1 MEPNGAMRG
10 PTTTRTW
17 PMPIRVASTVCT
29 SAPVAHV
36 AVVGLRRQRR
46 RTRAPLQQLQPAAT
60 SSDTPHV
67 AARTRSQ
74 GAPMLKIYGALLS
87 PFVRKVRCVLN
98 EKSVGYEM
106 IATNPFE
113 KGGDF
118 LRRSPLGRIPA
129 LEDEEGRSL
138 ADSTVIVE
146 YLEER
151 FPTPP
156 VFPTDPYDRAR
167 VRWFDEYADGGMAP
181 SLTAKVFF
189 QRVISAKL
197 IKGGCD
203 EGIVQQGLKELPTY
217 LGYLERE
224 LGGRDFLVA
233 DTFTLADISVACQL
247 VNLRHAAVEVDPQ
260 QFPAVA
266 NWFG

>member
-1 MEPNGAMRG
+1 
-10 PTTTRTW
+10 
-17 PMPIRVASTVCT
+17 
-29 SAPVAHV
+29 
-36 AVVGLRRQRR
+36 
-46 RTRAPLQQLQPAAT
+46 
-60 SSDTPHV
+60 
-67 AARTRSQ
+67 
-74 GAPMLKIYGALLS
+74 MLKIYGALLS
-87 PFVRKVRCVLN
+87 PFVRKVRCVLT
-98 EKSVGYEM
+98 EKSVAYELV
-106 IATNPFE
+106 ATNPFE

-129 LEDEEGRSL
+129 LEDEQGRPL
-138 ADSTVIVE
+138 ADSTVIAE

-151 FPTPP
+151 FPIPP
-156 VFPTDPYDRAR
+156 LFPKDPYDRAR

-203 EGIVQQGLKELPTY
+203 EAIVQQGLKELPTF

-224 LGGRDFLVA
+224 LGGREYLVA
-233 DTFTLADISVACQL
+233 ETFTLADVSVACQL
-247 VNLRHAAVEVDPQ
+247 VNLGHAGVAVDAA

-266 NWFG
+266 AWYARTVARPTLKALVEQDQGFLGRLAG